1 MIALRIART
10 SFFTLALLLGALAV
24 VRLAQ
29 DVTSEGAGCGPGWTT
44 EYDGPCDSALKAR
57 QVEVVTELL
66 LGVAVATLTS
76 WNLRLDADD

>member
-44 EYDGPCDSALKAR
+44 EYDGP
-57 QVEVVTELL
+57 
-66 LGVAVATLTS
+66 
-76 WNLRLDADD
+76 